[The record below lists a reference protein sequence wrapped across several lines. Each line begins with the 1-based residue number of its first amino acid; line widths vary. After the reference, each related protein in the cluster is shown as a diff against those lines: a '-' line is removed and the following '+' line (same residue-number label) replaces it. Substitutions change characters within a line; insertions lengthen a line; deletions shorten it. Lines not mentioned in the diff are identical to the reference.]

1 MDEFNYTVEDLN
13 DTASIA
19 KKTSENFYRGQ
30 IKPLKTT
37 YSENGDIQ
45 RTLTQRDLQ
54 SVLSGDALY
63 RSPNFA
69 LQLSNGNVQS
79 SINDI
84 LAGRII
90 NRRKRLN
97 HIRP

>member
-1 MDEFNYTVEDLN
+1 MDDFNYNIDDLN
-13 DTASIA
+13 NTASIA

-37 YSENGDIQ
+37 YSENGDVQ

-69 LQLSNGNVQS
+69 LQISNANVQS
-79 SINDI
+79 SINEI
-84 LAGRII
+84 LAGRSS
-90 NRRKRLN
+90 NRR
-97 HIRP
+97 